1 MPVSIL
7 LGYGIARLSA
17 SAFVEL
23 RNAIFAK
30 VAQASIRRV
39 ALDTFKLLHSLDL
52 DWHLSRKT
60 GGLSRVIERGTR
72 GINFLLTSMI
82 FNIAPTALEVAL
94 VAGIL
99 TVSCGPAYAG
109 VSVGIIGLYTAFT
122 FACTQWRTVFRKE
135 MIQKEN
141 QAGSIAVDSFINYET
156 VKYFNNEEHEHARY
170 RACLEGI
177 EDASVK
183 TQTSLSVLNFGQSA
197 IFTCGL
203 TGIMFMA
210 AQDIAAGAFTV
221 GDLVLVNTL
230 LFQLSMPLNFLGTVY
245 RETKQSLIDMRAL
258 FALLDERPTIVDA
271 RHAGDLDAA
280 AGSPL
285 GVAFDRV
292 SFSYGGGGRTILD
305 GISFE
310 VPPGRSLALV
320 GPSGSGKSTILRLLF
335 RFYDPTGGSIRV
347 GGRDVRDLR
356 VDSLRRAVGVVP
368 QDTVLFN
375 ESVGYNIAYGRAGS
389 GEEDIR
395 RAARQASIDGAIER
409 MPQGYDTVVGERG
422 LKLSGGEKQRIALA
436 RVFLKGSPI
445 IFCDE
450 ATSALDSHTENE
462 VIAALSALAEGR
474 TALFIA
480 HRLSTAAK
488 CDQIAVM
495 HEGKIAEMGSHDELL
510 RENGLYASMWEA
522 QQTDSEEADAGE
534 RAR

>member
-1 MPVSIL
+1 
-7 LGYGIARLSA
+7 
-17 SAFVEL
+17 
-23 RNAIFAK
+23 
-30 VAQASIRRV
+30 
-39 ALDTFKLLHSLDL
+39 
-52 DWHLSRKT
+52 
-60 GGLSRVIERGTR
+60 
-72 GINFLLTSMI
+72 MI
-82 FNIAPTALEVAL
+82 FNIVPTALEVTL

-99 TVSCGPAYAG
+99 TVSCGPAYAA
-109 VSVGIIGLYTAFT
+109 VSVGIIGAYTAFT

-135 MIQKEN
+135 MIQTEN

-170 RACLEGI
+170 RECLEGI
-177 EDASVK
+177 EEASVK

-210 AQDIAAGAFTV
+210 AQDIANGSFTV

-271 RHAGDLDAA
+271 EHAGNLDIS
-280 AGSPL
+280 AGGSGM
-285 GVAFDRV
+285 GVTFDNV
-292 SFSYGGGGRTILD
+292 SFSYGDGRTILD

-310 VPPGRSLALV
+310 VPAGRSLAIV
-320 GPSGSGKSTILRLLF
+320 GPSGSGKSTVLRLLF
-335 RFYDPTGGSIRV
+335 RFYDPTGGSVRV
-347 GGRDVRDLR
+347 GDHDIRDLR
-356 VDSLRRAVGVVP
+356 VDSLRRAIGVVP

-375 ESVGYNIAYGRAGS
+375 ESVSYNIGYGRTNSDETA
-389 GEEDIR
+389 IR
-395 RAARQASIDGAIER
+395 RAARQASIDEAIER
-409 MPQGYDTVVGERG
+409 FPEGYDTVVGERG

-462 VIAALSALAEGR
+462 VISALSELTQGR

-488 CDQIAVM
+488 CDQIAVI
-495 HEGKIAEMGSHDELL
+495 HEGKIAEMGSHDDLL
-510 RENGLYASMWEA
+510 KENGLYASMWEA
-522 QQTDSEEADAGE
+522 QQTDAEEADIG